1 MVSAASRAGNECVMA
16 EPPPPAPDDRAVVEE
31 VGAVDEVDP
40 AYPRRRVVV
49 EEPPPPP
56 PRRDIWGWLA
66 AALMAAAAIAFL
78 VLWLD
83 ERESAAETSEAP
95 SLVGLSQQQARN
107 RALSSGFELGIV
119 RRASESRAGS
129 VLEQAPR
136 AGEQLEEG
144 GRMMAVVSSGRR
156 EVSVPE
162 LVGLSLPAA
171 QRLADQAQLTLVQK
185 AVASE
190 KQAGTILAQAPRAGE
205 QVAVGSSVN
214 VNVSRGPSLV
224 SVPSLR
230 GVSLDQAIEALTTAG
245 LVPRVIRVPSAA
257 AEDSVILQDPSA
269 GERVKPDSTVRLNVS
284 AGTTATVQETV
295 TVTSATTETVAT
307 TVPTP

>member
-16 EPPPPAPDDRAVVEE
+16 QPPPPAPDDRAAVEE
-31 VGAVDEVDP
+31 VDVVDEVDP

-56 PRRDIWGWLA
+56 RRDIWGWLV

-78 VLWLD
+78 VLWLN

-95 SLVGLSQQQARN
+95 NLVGLSQQEAQN

-136 AGEQLEEG
+136 AGEQLEDG

-162 LVGLSLPAA
+162 LVGLSRPAA

-190 KQAGTILAQAPRAGE
+190 KQAGTIVAQAPRAGE
-205 QVAVGSSVN
+205 QVVVGSSVN

-257 AEDSVILQDPSA
+257 AEDTVILQDPSA
-269 GERVKPDSTVRLNVS
+269 GQRVQPGSTVRLNVS